1 MLRIKLWKWRNM
13 EQIIDSMPFNWV
25 LLLTIVGEFLL
36 PCILKYFYKGYD
48 AKKMVMS
55 ALGSP
60 ESPVRKVY
68 NIWLIWP
75 GIFLSFTSI
84 LYFIKAREV
93 SMVLAILQLI
103 SILTFAIGAG
113 ILSGL
118 FSVNE
123 SKDVVTVASKIH
135 GAGAAIGFMTL
146 LFFPLFSAI
155 LAFKMGNDAFGIVCV
170 VAFVLA
176 IVFFAFFIM
185 GDKKE
190 FKETVFANEG
200 LWERATLLCMY
211 IPFLYHSMDKI
222 LG

>member
-1 MLRIKLWKWRNM
+1 M
-13 EQIIDSMPFNWV
+13 EHIIDSMPFNWV
-25 LLLTIVGEFLL
+25 LLLTIIGEFLL
-36 PCILKYFYKGYD
+36 PCILKCFYQGYD
-48 AKKMVMS
+48 AKKMVRS

-60 ESPVRKVY
+60 VRKIY
-68 NIWLIWP
+68 NIWLIWL

-84 LYFIKAREV
+84 LYFMKAKDV
-93 SMVLAILQLI
+93 SMIVAILQLI

-123 SKDVVTVASKIH
+123 SKDVVTVVSKIH

-146 LFFPLFSAI
+146 LFFPLLSAI
-155 LAFKMGNDAFGIVCV
+155 LAFEMGDIAFGIVCV

-190 FKETVFANEG
+190 FKETVFVNEG

-211 IPFLYHSMDKI
+211 IPFVYHSMDKI

>member
-1 MLRIKLWKWRNM
+1 MQQIKLQKWRNM
-13 EQIIDSMPFNWV
+13 ERIIDSMPFNWV
-25 LLLTIVGEFLL
+25 LLLTIVGEFLI
-36 PCILKYFYKGYD
+36 PWILKHFYKGYD

-68 NIWLIWP
+68 NIWLIWL

-84 LYFIKAREV
+84 LYFIKAKDV
-93 SMVLAILQLI
+93 SMILAILQLI

-123 SKDVVTVASKIH
+123 SKDVITVASKIH

-146 LFFPLFSAI
+146 LFFPLLSAI
-155 LAFKMGNDAFGIVCV
+155 LAFEIGDIAFGIVCV

-176 IVFFAFFIM
+176 IVFFTFFIM

-190 FKETVFANEG
+190 FKETVFVNEG

-211 IPFLYHSMDKI
+211 IPFVYHSVDII